1 LCWGA
6 GSLAKGHRDS
16 AVPFS
21 FVRQN
26 SAGGRKTSVQ
36 IDLNADVGEA
46 ATSEGRESE
55 LAVLASVSSVN
66 IACGAHAG
74 DADTMRRTIDAAL
87 AGGLAIGAHP
97 GYADRDGLGR
107 RELTLSPADVTTL
120 VLNQILLLAAI
131 ASTAHVRLVHV
142 KPHGALYNQAV
153 RDRALAS
160 AIAGAVRQADASLCF
175 VGLAGSP
182 MLDVAREAGLRVAAE
197 AFADRAYLPDG
208 SLVPRSRP
216 GAVIT
221 HAEAVA
227 AQARMIATERRVI
240 AIDGS
245 TILVAADTIC
255 LHGDTPGAAT
265 LARHV
270 RSVLEASGVA
280 IRALAHARQP

>member
-21 FVRQN
+21 FFRQS
-26 SAGGRKTSVQ
+26 SAGSRETSVQ

-46 ATSEGRESE
+46 ATGEGRARE
-55 LAVLASVSSVN
+55 LAILAAVSSVN

-74 DADTMRRTIDAAL
+74 DVDTMRRTIDAA
-87 AGGLAIGAHP
+87 ARKHLAIGAHP
-97 GYADRDGLGR
+97 GYADREGLGR
-107 RELTLSPADVTTL
+107 RELTVPPAAVTTL

-160 AIAGAVRQADASLCF
+160 AIAEAVRQADPSLCF

-197 AFADRAYLPDG
+197 AFADRAYEPDG
-208 SLVPRSRP
+208 SLVPRSRT
-216 GAVIT
+216 GAVIE

-227 AQARMIATERRVI
+227 AQARMIAMEGRVI
-240 AIDGS
+240 AVDGS
-245 TILVAADTIC
+245 VIPVTADTIC
-255 LHGDTPGAAT
+255 LHGDTPGAST
-265 LARHV
+265 LARHI
-270 RSVLEASGVA
+270 RSVLEAAGVSV
-280 IRALAHARQP
+280 RPLAHASQP